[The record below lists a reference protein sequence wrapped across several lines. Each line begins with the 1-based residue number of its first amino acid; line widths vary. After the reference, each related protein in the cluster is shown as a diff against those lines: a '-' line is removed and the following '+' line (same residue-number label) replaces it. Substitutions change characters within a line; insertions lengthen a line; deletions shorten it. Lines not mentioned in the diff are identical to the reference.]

1 MSILNG
7 VIFMTKKI
15 VFLTG
20 TRADFG
26 KLKSL
31 IYAVDELD
39 GFEYS
44 IFITGMHMMDRYG
57 KTYKEIEGSGFK
69 NIHKYF
75 NQHAGEP
82 MEMILANTIHGLSR
96 YIHEVKPDMLVI
108 HGDRVEALA
117 GAIVGS
123 MNNIRVAHIEGGE
136 RSGTIDEL
144 LRHSI
149 TKLSHL
155 HLVANQEAKDRVIQL
170 GESPESVFIIGSAD
184 IDYMKSDKLPPL
196 NEVLDHYDIPFS
208 NYNVLLFHPVTTE
221 INVIREYSDNLVDA
235 IIQSKENYVVVY
247 PNNDTGTDEI
257 LDAYSKFENNS
268 RIRLFPSLKFESFL
282 TLLHNAKML
291 IGNSSAGIREAPIFG
306 IPSINI
312 GTRQSNRFKGPS
324 IIDCSYKTEDILLTI
339 QRVSNQKSD
348 FPKSEYFGSGDS
360 AVRFKVVLRSPEV
373 WKQSVQKKFNDLS
386 L

>member
-1 MSILNG
+1 
-7 VIFMTKKI
+7 MTKKI

-31 IYAVDELD
+31 ICAVDEIE
-39 GFEYS
+39 GFDYS
-44 IFITGMHMMDRYG
+44 IFITGMHLMNLYG
-57 KTYKEIEGSGFK
+57 KTYKEIEDSGFR

-75 NQHAGEP
+75 NQHIGEP

-96 YIHEVKPDMLVI
+96 YIQEVKPDMLVI

-155 HLVANQEAKDRVIQL
+155 HLVANQEAQDRVIQL
-170 GESPESVFIIGSAD
+170 GECPESVFIIGSAD
-184 IDYMKSDKLPPL
+184 IDYMKSDKLPTL
-196 NEVLDHYDIPFS
+196 EEALSHYEIPFTD
-208 NYNVLLFHPVTTE
+208 YNILLFHPVTTE
-221 INVIREYSDNLVDA
+221 VNEIGKYASNVVEAVKK
-235 IIQSKENYVVVY
+235 SKQNYVVVY
-247 PNNDTGTDEI
+247 PNNDTGTDAI
-257 LDAYSKFENNS
+257 LKAYTLFDDCPNIKV
-268 RIRLFPSLKFESFL
+268 FPSLRFESFL
-282 TLLHNAKML
+282 TLLHNSKLL

-306 IPSINI
+306 VPSINI

-324 IIDCSYKTEDILLTI
+324 IIDCGYSAESILEAI
-339 QRVSNQKSD
+339 EKVSKQEIE
-348 FPKSEYFGSGDS
+348 FPKCEYFGSGDS
-360 AVRFKVVLRSPEV
+360 AIRFKSVLETQSIWE
-373 WKQSVQKKFNDLS
+373 KSVQKKFNDIS

>member
-1 MSILNG
+1 MI
-7 VIFMTKKI
+7 KKI

-31 IYAVDELD
+31 IHAVDEIS

-44 IFITGMHMMDRYG
+44 LFVTGMHLMERYG
-57 KTYKEIEGSGFK
+57 NTYKEIESSGFK

-75 NQHAGEP
+75 NQHVGEP

-96 YIHEVKPDMLVI
+96 YIQEVKPDMLVI

-155 HLVANQEAKDRVIQL
+155 HLVANQEAQDRVIQL

-184 IDYMKSDKLPPL
+184 IDYMKSDDLPA
-196 NEVLDHYDIPFS
+196 LDEALTHYEIPFRE
-208 NYNVLLFHPVTTE
+208 YNILLFHPVTTE
-221 INVIREYSDNLVDA
+221 IDNIGIYAQNLVDA
-235 IIQSKENYVVVY
+235 VIRSGKNFIVVF

-257 LDAYSKFENNS
+257 LYAYEKFKMCPN
-268 RIRLFPSLKFESFL
+268 IRVFPSLKFEMFL
-282 TLLHNAKML
+282 TLLHHANFL
-291 IGNSSAGIREAPIFG
+291 LGNSSAGIREAPIFG

-324 IIDCSYKTEDILLTI
+324 IFDCGYSTESILDAI
-339 QRVSNQKSD
+339 EKVSKEEVV
-348 FPKSEYFGSGDS
+348 FPKCEYFGSGDS
-360 AVRFKVVLRSPEV
+360 AVRFKKVLESSAI
-373 WKQSVQKKFNDLS
+373 WKQSVQKKFNDIS
-386 L
+386 Q

>member
-1 MSILNG
+1 M
-7 VIFMTKKI
+7 
-15 VFLTG
+15 
-20 TRADFG
+20 
-26 KLKSL
+26 
-31 IYAVDELD
+31 IYAVDELE
-39 GFEYS
+39 GFDYS

-57 KTYKEIEGSGFK
+57 KTYKEIEESGFK

-96 YIHEVKPDMLVI
+96 YIQEVKPEMLVI

-170 GESPESVFIIGSAD
+170 GESPRSVFIIGSAD
-184 IDYMKSDKLPPL
+184 IDYMKSDKLPIL
-196 NEVLDHYDIPFS
+196 ENVLDHYDIPFS
-208 NYNVLLFHPVTTE
+208 DYCILLFHPVTTE
-221 INVIREYSDNLVDA
+221 IDKIKEYSKNLVDA
-235 IIQSKENYVVVY
+235 IIRSKENIIVVY
-247 PNNDTGTDEI
+247 PNNDMGTDAI
-257 LDAYSKFENNS
+257 LDAYSKFEGNPN
-268 RIRLFPSLKFESFL
+268 IRVFPSLKFESFL
-282 TLLHNAKML
+282 TLLHNAKLL

-324 IIDCSYKTEDILLTI
+324 ITECSYHSEDILSTI
-339 QRVSNQKSD
+339 ENVLSQKNT
-348 FPKSEYFGSGDS
+348 FQKSEYFGSGDS
-360 AVRFKVVLRSPEV
+360 AARFKVVLRSEEV
-373 WKQSVQKKFNDLS
+373 WKQSVQKKFNDIPI
-386 L
+386 